1 MSMNSLGSML
11 VYLGANANKELVH
24 RFRELNPGIRLVS
37 SALFPEVPASLLGSR
52 EYAEMDI
59 PFDAA
64 LRQESGEIGFTP
76 VNDHNLLSL
85 IEEVMDDK
93 QLSLLW
99 TRFTGKTRRSNQS
112 EVKRYEV
119 VYSLIKCALETCL
132 SLRPAVVVF
141 SYEPHMLPMY
151 VFKKVVVALGIE
163 THTLTISPFIWRMS
177 CVDAAGACSLQ
188 RQDDGAVHE
197 GVASDDSVQ
206 KLIDEKQGHYREA
219 KPFYEKRNS
228 GRGLL
233 GGLYNKLKVNGGSPR
248 RTLGCRLA
256 LAEYQEH
263 ASARSGLQGQKYICV
278 FLQYQPEQ
286 TTLPEGGLF
295 VHQMFAIQMLY
306 SAVSSLGISLVIREH
321 PATFEAAFDPK
332 WRPKGYYRSIRNI
345 GPGIYFDEIQA
356 DPFSLIENS
365 IGVAS
370 ITGTVLLEA
379 LLRGKPAIA
388 FGKHTLQGYASP
400 AFVDRFAN
408 EVDLRERIVQATA
421 ALPQSIAEDVA
432 KYLHKIYPQTFGG
445 GDYPGNSGMSL
456 QKLRQARYDALL
468 QVVEQLVGQDNCA
481 TRTVAAE
488 PASDLKKA

>member
-1 MSMNSLGSML
+1 MSMYSLDPML

-24 RFRELNPGIRLVS
+24 RLRELNPGIRLVS
-37 SALFPEVPASLLGSR
+37 SALFPEVPASLLVSR
-52 EYAEMDI
+52 EYADMDI
-59 PFDAA
+59 PFDAS
-64 LRQESGEIGFTP
+64 LRQASGEIGFTRLNGHNQLA
-76 VNDHNLLSL
+76 VIEAVMNDKH
-85 IEEVMDDK
+85 
-93 QLSLLW
+93 LSLLW
-99 TRFTGKTRRSNQS
+99 TRFNGKTRRNNQS

-119 VYSLIKCALETCL
+119 VYSLIKSALETCL
-132 SLRPAVVVF
+132 SCRPAVVVF

-151 VFKKVVVALGIE
+151 VFKKVVVALGIK

-177 CVDAAGACSLQ
+177 CIDAAGVRSMQ
-188 RQDDGAVHE
+188 RHDSGAVRESAAQDD
-197 GVASDDSVQ
+197 SLQ

-219 KPFYEKRNS
+219 KPFYEKRSS

-233 GGLYNKLKVNGGSPR
+233 GGFYNKLKVNGGSPR

-256 LAEYQEH
+256 LGEYQEH
-263 ASARSGLQGQKYICV
+263 ASVRSRLHGLKYICV

-332 WRPKGYYRSIRNI
+332 WRPKGFYRSIRNI
-345 GPGIYFDEIQA
+345 GPGIYFDDIQV

-365 IGVAS
+365 IGVSS

-388 FGKHTLQGYASP
+388 FGKHPLQGYSSP

-408 EVDLRERIVQATA
+408 EAELRERIVQASA
-421 ALPQSIAEDVA
+421 ALTQSIANDVV
-432 KYLHKIYPQTFGG
+432 KYLHEIYPQTFGG
-445 GDYPGNSGMSL
+445 ECYPGNAGMSL
-456 QKLRQARYDALL
+456 QKLRQMRRDALL
-468 QVVEQLVGQDNCA
+468 QVVEQLVRQDRCA
-481 TRTVAAE
+481 TQNTAADQVCE
-488 PASDLKKA
+488 LENA

>member
-1 MSMNSLGSML
+1 MSMNSLDSTL

-24 RFRELNPGIRLVS
+24 RFRELNPEIRLVS

-52 EYAEMDI
+52 EYVEMDI
-59 PFDAA
+59 PFDSS

-76 VNDHNLLSL
+76 VNEHNLLSL
-85 IEEVMDDK
+85 IDEVMSDK
-93 QLSLLW
+93 HLSLLW
-99 TRFTGKTRRSNQS
+99 TRFTRKTRRCNQS

-119 VYSLIKCALETCL
+119 VYSLIKSALETCL
-132 SLRPAVVVF
+132 SYKPAVVVF

-151 VFKKVVVALGIE
+151 VFKKVVVALGIK

-177 CVDAAGACSLQ
+177 CEDAAGVRSLR
-188 RQDDGAVHE
+188 RQDNGAVYE
-197 GVASDDSVQ
+197 GAALDDSVQ
-206 KLIDEKQGHYREA
+206 KLIDEKQGHYLEA

-228 GRGLL
+228 GRSLL
-233 GGLYNKLKVNGGSPR
+233 GSLFNTLKVNGGSPR
-248 RTLGCRLA
+248 RTLRCQLA

-263 ASARSGLQGQKYICV
+263 ASARSRLHGLKYICV

-306 SAVSSLGISLVIREH
+306 SAVSALGISLVIREH

-332 WRPKGYYRSIRNI
+332 WRPKGYYQSIKNI
-345 GPGIYFDEIQA
+345 GPAIYFDDIHA

-365 IGVAS
+365 IGVSS

-388 FGKHTLQGYASP
+388 FGKHTLQGYSSP
-400 AFVDRFAN
+400 AFVDCFAN
-408 EVDLRERIVQATA
+408 EAELRKRIELASAV
-421 ALPQSIAEDVA
+421 LSQSISDDVV
-432 KYLHKIYPQTFGG
+432 KYLHEIYPQTFGG
-445 GDYPGNSGMSL
+445 GRYPGNAGMSL
-456 QKLRQARYDALL
+456 QKLRQARCEALL
-468 QVVEQLVGQDNCA
+468 QVVEQLVRQDRCA
-481 TRTVAAE
+481 TQTAAAAPVRE
-488 PASDLKKA
+488 LEKV